1 MSNQDEFGMSDGFNL
16 HNLLTNLA
24 VRVGQLEG
32 TMKTF
37 MDNWARQDQLAHDSR
52 RVVYDRLELIG
63 KQVERIATDVN
74 NVQQDVAELKKEIDE
89 QVMPTVEMVEARRH
103 QRAGAKGVWA
113 MIGAGVVMVA
123 SAMAYLAD
131 KLSAYL
137 FPRH

>member
-1 MSNQDEFGMSDGFNL
+1 MAEPDMAQYDIP
-16 HNLLTNLA
+16 NLLTNLA
-24 VRVGQLEG
+24 MRVGQMEG

-63 KQVERIATDVN
+63 KQVERVATDVVN
-74 NVQQDVAELKKEIDE
+74 IQQDVAELKKEIDE
-89 QVMPTVEMVEARRH
+89 QVMPTIESVEARKHRV
-103 QRAGAKGVWA
+103 AGAKGVWA

-123 SAMAYLAD
+123 SALAYLAD